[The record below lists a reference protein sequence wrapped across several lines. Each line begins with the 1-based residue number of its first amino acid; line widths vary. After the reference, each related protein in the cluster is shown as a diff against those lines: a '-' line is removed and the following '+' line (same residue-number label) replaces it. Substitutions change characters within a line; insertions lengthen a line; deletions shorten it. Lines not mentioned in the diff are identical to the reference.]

1 MGCRAQLVLATA
13 LIMGGCAGQPA
24 TAPDTEVTIALKNVK
39 SEWLKD
45 CQGLGP
51 RPGDDVGA
59 LKQDQADT
67 AALGAECRER
77 HNSFVEY
84 IGPVIQKVKGEAP

>member
-1 MGCRAQLVLATA
+1 MGCRAQLVLAAA
-13 LIMGGCAGQPA
+13 LILSGCVKEA
-24 TAPDTEVTIALKNVK
+24 TVQPDTEVVIALKNVK
-39 SEWLKD
+39 DGWLHP

-67 AALGAECRER
+67 AALAAECRDR

-84 IGPVIQKVKGEAP
+84 IGPVVQKLKQQQ